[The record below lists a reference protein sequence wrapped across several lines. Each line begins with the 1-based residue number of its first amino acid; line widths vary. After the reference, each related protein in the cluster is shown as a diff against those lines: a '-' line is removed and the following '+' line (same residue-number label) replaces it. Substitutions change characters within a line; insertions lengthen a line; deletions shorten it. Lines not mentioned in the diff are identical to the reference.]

1 MPPSPSAV
9 SPPATFRV
17 LTFNLWA
24 DRSETRPESQSWKR
38 RRPLIESLLRFHRPD
53 LIGFQEVVHSRALQL
68 AEALPGHG
76 WIGVGRRDGREGG
89 ELNPIFYRRELFRPI
104 DSGTF
109 WLSPTPQTPSRG
121 WGAAYPRIA
130 TWAILEETGGN
141 SSGTKFLFCNTHFD
155 HGSPRAR
162 RESAALLLRKLAE
175 LAPGPDLNRR
185 RIVAGDLNCRPGS
198 APHRLL
204 TAELRDTA
212 ACSQELPL
220 GPTPT
225 WRGMFR
231 GMLPPARLDYLL
243 VGAGIA
249 VRQAAV
255 LADHWDGRFPSD
267 HLPVVADLSF
277 LPETGEPR

>member
-1 MPPSPSAV
+1 MDP

-38 RRPLIESLLRFHRPD
+38 RRPLIGSLLQFHRPD

-68 AEALPGHG
+68 AEALPGYG
-76 WIGVGRRDGREGG
+76 WIGAGRRDGREGG
-89 ELNPIFYRRELFRPI
+89 ELNPIFYRRELFRAI
-104 DSGTF
+104 ESGTF

-130 TWAILEETGGN
+130 TWATLERLDGREGIR
-141 SSGTKFLFCNTHFD
+141 FLFCNTHFD
-155 HGSPRAR
+155 HSSARAR

-175 LAPGPDLNRR
+175 LGTRQR

-204 TAELRDTA
+204 TAELRDAA

-220 GPTPT
+220 GPSAT

-243 VGAGIA
+243 VGAGIG

-255 LADHWDGRFPSD
+255 LADHWDGRVPSD
-267 HLPVVADLSF
+267 HLPVAADLF
-277 LPETGEPR
+277 IEPETGENR